1 MIYKLS
7 YSNRK
12 EAILDL
18 IAKEVIDIKENY
30 INGTQAVVYLGFLVL
45 QQGTYDIKGLETTP
59 AIIDTNYSVDLMSTN
74 EIEFTNLI
82 TPNNP
87 RHGFSGN

>member
-7 YSNRK
+7 YANIK

-18 IAKEVIDIKENY
+18 IAKNVIDKDENY

-45 QQGTYDIKGLETTP
+45 EQETETTP
-59 AIIDTNYSVDLMSTN
+59 AVIDTNYSVDLMSTN

>member
-7 YSNRK
+7 YTNRE
-12 EAILDL
+12 EAITDL
-18 IAKEVIDIKENY
+18 IAKNVIDKDENY

-45 QQGTYDIKGLETTP
+45 KQETETTP
-59 AIIDTNYSVDLMSTN
+59 AVIDTNYSVDLMSTN
-74 EIEFTNLI
+74 EIKFTNLI
-82 TPNNP
+82 IPNNP

>member
-7 YSNRK
+7 YTNRE
-12 EAILDL
+12 EAITNL
-18 IAKEVIDIKENY
+18 IAKNVIDKEENY

-45 QQGTYDIKGLETTP
+45 KQETETTP

-82 TPNNP
+82 IPNNP
-87 RHGFSGN
+87 RHGFAGN